1 MEQTDSKKM
10 LLSVL
15 GIAILVVAV
24 VGISYA
30 VFTYTFHSKK
40 ENVVNTG
47 TISMSYTE
55 GVSNVMTITNAMPT
69 PDEVGM
75 KQMEYFDFKISSE
88 IMGSTQ
94 INYKIIA
101 RNITGVSKKEPLD
114 GKYVRLY
121 LERKQGSQYQPVLS
135 PTNFNSLDVYK
146 DDLNERVLYHTGKF
160 INTTSQRK
168 NQSHSFVLRMW
179 LSSDYASDEVARTF
193 KIRVDVQADMAE

>member
-55 GVSNVMTITNAMPT
+55 GVSNVMAITNAMPT

-101 RNITGVSKKEPLD
+101 RNITGSSKKEPLD

-121 LERKQGSQYQPVLS
+121 LERKQGSQYQPVLT

-146 DDLNERVLYHTGKF
+146 DDLNERILYHTGKF
-160 INTTSQRK
+160 INTTSQKK

>member
-30 VFTYTFHSKK
+30 VFTFTFRSNK

-55 GVSNVMTITNAMPT
+55 GTNNVITITNAMPT
-69 PDEVGM
+69 TDEVGM
-75 KQMEYFDFKISSE
+75 RQKEYFDFNVSSE

-101 RNITGVSKKEPLD
+101 RNITSDSKEQPLD

-121 LERKQGSQYQPVLS
+121 LEKKKGNQYQQELA
-135 PTNFNSLDVYK
+135 PTSFSSLDMHK
-146 DDLNERVLYHTGKF
+146 GNPNERILYHNGNF
-160 INTTSQRK
+160 VNTTAQKK
-168 NQSHSFVLRMW
+168 NQSHEFILRMW
-179 LSSDYASDEVARTF
+179 LGSDYQSDEVERTF

>member
-30 VFTYTFHSKK
+30 VFTFTFHSKK
-40 ENVVNTG
+40 ENIVNTG

-69 PDEVGM
+69 TDEVGM
-75 KQMEYFDFKISSE
+75 KQKEYFDFKISSE
-88 IMGSTQ
+88 IMGATQ
-94 INYKIIA
+94 IHYQIIA
-101 RNITGVSKKEPLD
+101 RNITDGSKKEPLD

-121 LERKQGSQYQPVLS
+121 LEKKEGSQYRQVLA

-146 DDLNERVLYHTGKF
+146 EDFNERVLYHTGKF
-160 INTTSQRK
+160 VNTTSQK
-168 NQSHSFVLRMW
+168 KEQSHSFVLRMW

-193 KIRVDVQADMAE
+193 KIRVDVQANMAE

>member
-30 VFTYTFHSKK
+30 VFIFTFDSEK
-40 ENVVNTG
+40 ENIVNTG

-55 GVSNVMTITNAMPT
+55 GVSNVMAITNAMPT
-69 PDEVGM
+69 KDEIGM
-75 KQMEYFDFKISSE
+75 KQKEYFDFKISSE
-88 IMGSTQ
+88 IMGSTK

-101 RNITGVSKKEPLD
+101 RNITGESKKEPLD

-121 LERKQGSQYQPVLS
+121 LEKKEGSQYQQVLS
-135 PTNFNSLDVYK
+135 PTSFSSLDIYNHNI
-146 DDLNERVLYHTGKF
+146 NERVLYHTGEF
-160 INTTSQRK
+160 LNTTSQRE

-179 LSSDYASDEVARTF
+179 LGSDYASDEVARTF
-193 KIRVDVQADMAE
+193 KIKVDVQAGMAD